1 MAQDVRRIEVEGVG
15 IRVEQGGVGDG
26 PPIVFLHGWLRSSQE
41 WRFLFPKFQEVARC
55 VALDLPG
62 CGGSDVP
69 ADAPY
74 DVPWLAAKVLGALD
88 ALGLGE
94 VRLFTHGLGAAV
106 GLRLCIDH
114 PQRVRCHV
122 AVSAP
127 TWPNLLMGLRGRIIT
142 RSPLGKLGVKAFLS
156 RSRVRRML
164 LDRQYHEPLRLTDEV
179 LDSVMTAL
187 ERPGAKDAA
196 YKLLLADIDPGIA
209 DDFPRLS
216 TPTSLIFG
224 YSDRVNL
231 IDLARRMEKEVEN
244 TRLFLIPNTGYMA
257 IEERPLS
264 VAIYAAKA
272 LGVPLPQG
280 IDDGHPTPED
290 GDF

>member
-15 IRVEQGGVGDG
+15 LRVEQGGEGEG

-41 WRFLFPKFQEVARC
+41 WRFLLPKFEQVARC
-55 VALDLPG
+55 VAIDLPG

-69 ADAPY
+69 SDAPY
-74 DVPWLAAKVLGALD
+74 DVPWLAGKVLGALD
-88 ALGLGE
+88 ALGLGT

-106 GLRLCIDH
+106 GLRICIDA
-114 PQRVRCHV
+114 PERVQCHV

-127 TWPNLLMGLRGRIIT
+127 TWPNLLMGVRGRLIT
-142 RSPLGKLGVKAFLS
+142 RSPLGKMGVKLFLS
-156 RSRVRRML
+156 RARVRRML

-179 LDSVMTAL
+179 MDVVMAALD
-187 ERPGAKDAA
+187 RPGAKDAA
-196 YKLLLADIDPGIA
+196 YQLLLADIDPGLGDELGQIT
-209 DDFPRLS
+209 

-244 TRLFLIPNTGYMA
+244 TRLFLVPNTGYMA

-272 LGVPLPQG
+272 LGVPLPEG
-280 IDDGHPTPED
+280 ITDGHPTPED